1 MLIINSEAEAY
12 CTSISDPEPSI
23 LKEIRRDTN
32 ANVLQPRMLSGHFQG
47 RLLSVLSHLVSPKQV
62 LEIGTYTGYSAICLA
77 EGLADGGKVIT
88 IDVNE
93 ELEDRINENILKAG
107 FQDKIRH
114 IVGDALELIPTLK
127 GDFDLVFID
136 ANKRNYEHY
145 FDLIIDKVNPNG
157 LIISDNVLW
166 DGKVYDEK
174 SKDLTTKALRK
185 YNLKLKED
193 KRIQKVLLP
202 LRDGLMVARKIS

>member
-1 MLIINSEAEAY
+1 
-12 CTSISDPEPSI
+12 
-23 LKEIRRDTN
+23 
-32 ANVLQPRMLSGHFQG
+32 MLSGHFQG
-47 RLLSVLSHLVSPKQV
+47 RLLSILSNLIRPKRV

-77 EGLADGGKVIT
+77 EGLADGGKVIS

-93 ELEDRINENILKAG
+93 ELEERINENFIKSDS
-107 FQDKIRH
+107 QDKIEH
-114 IVGDALELIPTLK
+114 IVGDALKIIPDLE
-127 GDFDLVFID
+127 GGFDLVFID

-145 FDLIIDKVNPNG
+145 YDLIIDKVNTNG

-166 DGKVYDEK
+166 DGKVYDQN

-185 YNLKLKED
+185 YNLKLQQD

>member
-1 MLIINSEAEAY
+1 MLIINSEAETY
-12 CTSISDPEPSI
+12 CTSISDPEPPI

-47 RLLSVLSHLVSPKQV
+47 RLLSVLSYLVSPKRV

-77 EGLADGGKVIT
+77 EGLAEGGKVIT

-93 ELEDRINENILKAG
+93 ELEERINNNILKAG
-107 FQDKIRH
+107 FEDKIEH
-114 IVGDALELIPTLK
+114 IVGDALQLIPK
-127 GDFDLVFID
+127 FENGFDLVFID

-145 FDLIIDKVNPNG
+145 FDLVIDKVNPNG

-166 DGKVYDEK
+166 DGKVYDEG

-185 YNLKLKED
+185 YNLKLKKD

>member
-12 CTSISDPEPSI
+12 CTSISDSEPPI
-23 LKEIRRDTN
+23 LTEIRRDTN

-47 RLLSVLSHLVSPKQV
+47 RLLSILSHLVKPKRV

-77 EGLADGGKVIT
+77 EGLAEGGKVIS

-93 ELEDRINENILKAG
+93 ELEERINDNFQKSNSQDNIE
-107 FQDKIRH
+107 H
-114 IVGDALELIPTLK
+114 IVGDALKIIPDLE
-127 GDFDLVFID
+127 GGFDLVFID

-145 FDLIIDKVNPNG
+145 YDLIIDKVNTNG

-166 DGKVYDEK
+166 DGKVFDAS